1 MEIELAILKHFQYI
15 EAVAAF
21 LEGSGPEP
29 ELIDSEDSAVA
40 EWLEDHPD
48 QAITDQQTKLYKTLA
63 DAVAA
68 KKSGDDARAGEL
80 LDQAYLLYSQIEH
93 ALFVNKERDDANG

>member
-15 EAVAAF
+15 ESVAAF

-29 ELIDSEDSAVA
+29 ELIASEDSAVA
-40 EWLEDHPD
+40 ECLVDHPD
-48 QAITDQQTKLYKTLA
+48 QAITDMQTKLYKKLA

-68 KKSGDDARAGEL
+68 KKAGNDEEANKL
-80 LDQAYLLYSQIEH
+80 LDEAYLLYSQIER
-93 ALFVNKERDDANG
+93 ALFVNEEKEQEG

>member
-15 EAVAAF
+15 ESVAAF

-29 ELIDSEDSAVA
+29 DLIASEDSAVA
-40 EWLEDHPD
+40 EWLVDNPD
-48 QAITDQQTKLYKTLA
+48 QAITDQQTKLYKALA

-68 KKSGDDARAGEL
+68 KKSGDDEKAGEL
-80 LDQAYLLYSQIEH
+80 LDQAYLLYSQIER
-93 ALFVNKERDDANG
+93 AIFKNIEDEE